1 VRNASAAP
9 FVGITSRSVRRQA
22 KLAGP
27 VKLLDR
33 FVLAARVLLMSFD
46 QTGGSSPDDP
56 VSQAVANWRLHD
68 MSPNP
73 FSLRPLPQVLP
84 LHHLVDQQH

>member
-1 VRNASAAP
+1 
-9 FVGITSRSVRRQA
+9 
-22 KLAGP
+22 
-27 VKLLDR
+27 
-33 FVLAARVLLMSFD
+33 VLLMSFD

-73 FSLRPLPQVLP
+73 FSTPAPSGPAAPPPGGSTTLRYCSLTHRAPARAN
-84 LHHLVDQQH
+84 